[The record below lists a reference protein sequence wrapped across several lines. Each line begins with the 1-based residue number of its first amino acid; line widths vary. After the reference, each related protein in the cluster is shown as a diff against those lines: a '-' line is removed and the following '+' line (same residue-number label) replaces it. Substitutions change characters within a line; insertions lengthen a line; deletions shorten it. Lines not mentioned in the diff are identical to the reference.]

1 MDRGLAVALTV
12 AAGGVVGLQPLVN
25 ALLGRQI
32 GSLQAAFVSFV
43 IGTIALAVIVATASG
58 GYAAIGGVRGVPWY
72 YLIGGI
78 MGAIYVTTALITV
91 RTLGAGGVVAA
102 TITGQ
107 LTLSVIAD
115 RYGWLGADKR
125 PITATTLLGI
135 VLLAAGTW
143 LIVARD

>member
-1 MDRGLAVALTV
+1 MDRGLAVLVTV
-12 AAGGVVGLQPLVN
+12 AAGGVVGLQPLIN

-32 GSLQAAFVSFV
+32 GSLQAAFLSFA
-43 IGTIALAVIVATASG
+43 IGTVALAAVVAVASG
-58 GYAAIGGVRGVPWY
+58 GYAAMGDVRGVPWY
-72 YLIGGI
+72 YLIGGL

-115 RYGWLGADKR
+115 RYGWLGAEKR
-125 PITATTLLGI
+125 PITTTTLLGI
-135 VLLAAGTW
+135 ALLAAGTW